1 MSQVDLDTNTGIYTF
16 TGPGFYAKLISN
28 TNRVIEDI
36 GYIST
41 TARIRSKQPLVTN
54 AAALEAI
61 FGGKLPAFLFTLHQA
76 GVELANPDIQ
86 HDLDGA
92 IQDAGL
98 DFVLDQT
105 GYNDGEYDFVEALD
119 FSVLTGRKDYPF
131 LRKHMKLPENADENE
146 PSGFKITD
154 RPELQEVPNG
164 TEDLF
169 LDTIKHL
176 GLSGII
182 ARMYA
187 REAMTWEEY
196 LECANHFWS
205 GNPTRVGMELGRV
218 QFLLPRLLRP
228 PLTQDKKAQLLSIA
242 AGVYVPAE
250 PSSSEGSGSDGDG
263 IDINVGVG
271 L

>member
-1 MSQVDLDTNTGIYTF
+1 MATVTVDPNTGIYTF
-16 TGPGFYAKLISN
+16 TGPGFYAKLASN
-28 TNRVIEDI
+28 TNRIIEDI

-41 TARIRSKQPLVTN
+41 TARIRSKQPFVTN
-54 AAALEAI
+54 EVALETI

-92 IQDAGL
+92 IQEAGL

-105 GYNDGEYDFVEALD
+105 GYNDGEYDYVEALD
-119 FSVLTGRKDYPF
+119 FCVLTGRKDYPY
-131 LRKHMKLPENADENE
+131 LRKHMKLPENEDENE

-164 TEDLF
+164 AEDLF
-169 LDTIKHL
+169 LNTIKHL

-196 LECANHFWS
+196 IECATHFWS
-205 GNPTRVGMELGRV
+205 GNIARLMTELGRL
-218 QFLLPRLLRP
+218 QFILPKLLRP
-228 PLTQDKKAQLLSIA
+228 PLTQEKKGQVLSIA
-242 AGVYVPAE
+242 A
-250 PSSSEGSGSDGDG
+250 
-263 IDINVGVG
+263 